1 MSNEELSTLI
11 HTLIEKIDSLWN
23 DFEILVNP
31 SAQNISYED
40 KKEYIRR
47 MKKKVMEL
55 PNGEVLILKVK
66 RIGVRLL
73 VFGDAITS

>member
-1 MSNEELSTLI
+1 
-11 HTLIEKIDSLWN
+11 
-23 DFEILVNP
+23 
-31 SAQNISYED
+31 
-40 KKEYIRR
+40 